1 MNRKKNYPLRD
12 ISDPTE
18 AGKKRQERFM
28 TDRKRR
34 VSSFQKFLNIS
45 MLCAFAFAQG
55 AKLNDGQN
63 GNRPNILL
71 IMTDQHQAKALSIAG
86 NTNLKTPNLDKL
98 AKNGVGFE
106 NAYVT
111 FPLCVPSRS
120 SIITGKMPHALG
132 VNSNEKG
139 EKILSPED
147 KKNGLGNVLKA
158 AGYDCAYGGKW
169 HAHQAEM
176 AEGNGFEMIA
186 EFGDIGLAEKS
197 IEYLAERKEGDKPFF
212 LVASFDNPHNICEW
226 ARNEPLAYGNVAA
239 VPVNDTPE
247 LPINFKKSETFP
259 EALHIEQNASLKIYP
274 TQNYSEEDWRQYRYT
289 YYRLVEKVDQEI
301 GKILYALVDLDLDKN
316 TLIIFTSD
324 HGDGN
329 ASHGWNQKTALFQE
343 SVKVPFIMSYKGNE
357 KHNGTNNETLVS
369 NGLDL
374 YPTICDFAGVPTP
387 KDLSGKSLKSVFKGK
402 KDDVFGPYKDRGF
415 FKVSKIQE
423 IVQIPDSVKGAHIL
437 IPFIGSLS
445 ATQDTK
451 RTEAQAKKTADSIF
465 KLVRRNKKKFATI
478 ADEMNNDITKD
489 KGGDIGWITKDVAF
503 NPNFD
508 KDFANFLFFNKKGTI
523 KVIKSRFGYQVIRI
537 DESKNKQKAVK
548 LATFGRKIEA
558 SQATEN
564 TIFQNAETLA
574 LALSNGKNFEDAVKE
589 KGLSPQ
595 SAYALKMLDEA
606 VPGIGNQRDII
617 TWAHKK
623 ENKVGAFQRFDTNS
637 GHVVAVITN
646 KTFKGLMSAAK
657 ATITVRPILMNQKK
671 AAIINKTMKGS
682 TLVDIAKATKQ
693 TVANAS
699 AITMQSPVITGVGF
713 EPKIVGA
720 MYSAKENTLFNNV
733 EGSKGVFAFVV
744 AKREA
749 PVALPNYDSYRNRI
763 SATRKGQT
771 NLLYNAIKDATES
784 EDNRGAVYVRE

>member
-1 MNRKKNYPLRD
+1 MAILSKIRERSMALILVIGLALFAFVLDPSSIQDFFNSTKVNTVGEVGGEVISRKDFSEALEAYKAQVGNRLTDMQASKIVWDNLVRERIYKTQLAA
-12 ISDPTE
+12 
-18 AGKKRQERFM
+18 AGINVGENDVWTALIQNQSVRTNQ
-28 TDRKRR
+28 
-34 VSSFQKFLNIS
+34 QFLNAAGLFDENKLKEFLALAKSDDPATWNAWANFMGQLKSGLETSTYNSLITAGVGAS
-45 MLCAFAFAQG
+45 LKEGELKYVTDNTKINAQYVYVPFTTVADSLVTVTKSEIEAYIKANPTSFKVEASADIRYVKFDIIPTKADEDAIKKEVG
-55 AKLNDGQN
+55 DLLND
-63 GNRPNILL
+63 
-71 IMTDQHQAKALSIAG
+71 
-86 NTNLKTPNLDKL
+86 
-98 AKNGVGFE
+98 KNGVKGFKNTE
-106 NAYVT
+106 NVAE
-111 FPLCVPSRS
+111 FFADNNSD
-120 SIITGKMPHALG
+120 IALT
-132 VNSNEKG
+132 S
-139 EKILSPED
+139 
-147 KKNGLGNVLKA
+147 
-158 AGYDCAYGGKW
+158 GYDFKNTVSAV
-169 HAHQAEM
+169 
-176 AEGNGFEMIA
+176 IA
-186 EFGDIGLAEKS
+186 E
-197 IEYLAERKEGDKPFF
+197 
-212 LVASFDNPHNICEW
+212 
-226 ARNEPLAYGNVAA
+226 
-239 VPVNDTPE
+239 
-247 LPINFKKSETFP
+247 
-259 EALHIEQNASLKIYP
+259 Q
-274 TQNYSEEDWRQYRYT
+274 
-289 YYRLVEKVDQEI
+289 
-301 GKILYALVDLDLDKN
+301 
-316 TLIIFTSD
+316 
-324 HGDGN
+324 
-329 ASHGWNQKTALFQE
+329 
-343 SVKVPFIMSYKGNE
+343 
-357 KHNGTNNETLVS
+357 
-369 NGLDL
+369 
-374 YPTICDFAGVPTP
+374 
-387 KDLSGKSLKSVFKGK
+387 VFKGK

>member
-1 MNRKKNYPLRD
+1 MALILVIGLALFAFVLDPSSIQDFFNSTKVNTVGEVGGEVISRKDFSEALEAYKAQVGNRLTDMQASKIVWDNLVRERIYKTQLAA
-12 ISDPTE
+12 
-18 AGKKRQERFM
+18 AGINVGENDVWTALIQNQSVRTNQ
-28 TDRKRR
+28 
-34 VSSFQKFLNIS
+34 QFLNAAGLFDENKLKEFLALAKSDDPATWNAWANFMGQLKSGLETSTYNSLITAGVGAS
-45 MLCAFAFAQG
+45 LKEGELKYVTDNTKINAQYVYVPFTTVADSLVTVTKSEIEAYIKANPTSFKVEASADIRYVKFDIIPTKADEDAIKKEVG
-55 AKLNDGQN
+55 DLLND
-63 GNRPNILL
+63 
-71 IMTDQHQAKALSIAG
+71 
-86 NTNLKTPNLDKL
+86 
-98 AKNGVGFE
+98 KNGVKGFKNTE
-106 NAYVT
+106 NVAE
-111 FPLCVPSRS
+111 FFADNNSD
-120 SIITGKMPHALG
+120 IALT
-132 VNSNEKG
+132 S
-139 EKILSPED
+139 
-147 KKNGLGNVLKA
+147 
-158 AGYDCAYGGKW
+158 GYDFKNTVSAV
-169 HAHQAEM
+169 
-176 AEGNGFEMIA
+176 IA
-186 EFGDIGLAEKS
+186 E
-197 IEYLAERKEGDKPFF
+197 
-212 LVASFDNPHNICEW
+212 
-226 ARNEPLAYGNVAA
+226 
-239 VPVNDTPE
+239 
-247 LPINFKKSETFP
+247 
-259 EALHIEQNASLKIYP
+259 Q
-274 TQNYSEEDWRQYRYT
+274 
-289 YYRLVEKVDQEI
+289 
-301 GKILYALVDLDLDKN
+301 
-316 TLIIFTSD
+316 
-324 HGDGN
+324 
-329 ASHGWNQKTALFQE
+329 
-343 SVKVPFIMSYKGNE
+343 
-357 KHNGTNNETLVS
+357 
-369 NGLDL
+369 
-374 YPTICDFAGVPTP
+374 
-387 KDLSGKSLKSVFKGK
+387 VFKGK

-465 KLVRRNKKKFATI
+465 KLVRRNKKKFARI

-623 ENKVGAFQRFDTNS
+623 ENKVGAFQRFDTNN

-771 NLLYNAIKDATES
+771 NLLYNAIKDATEI
-784 EDNRGAVYVRE
+784 EDNRGAFYGIE

>member
-1 MNRKKNYPLRD
+1 MAILSKIRERSMALILVIGLALFAFVLDPSSIQDFFNSTKVNTVGEVGGEVISRKDFSKALEAYKAQVGNRLTDMQASKIVWDNLVRERIYKTQLAA
-12 ISDPTE
+12 
-18 AGKKRQERFM
+18 AGINVGENDVWTALIQNQSVRTNQ
-28 TDRKRR
+28 
-34 VSSFQKFLNIS
+34 QFLNAAGLFDENKLKEFLALAKSDDPATWNAWANFMGQLKSGLETSTYNSLITAGVGAS
-45 MLCAFAFAQG
+45 LKEGELKYVTDNTKINAQYVYVPFTTVADSLVTVTKSEIEAYIKANPTSFKVEASADIRYVKFDIIPTKADEDAIKKEVG
-55 AKLNDGQN
+55 NLLND
-63 GNRPNILL
+63 
-71 IMTDQHQAKALSIAG
+71 
-86 NTNLKTPNLDKL
+86 
-98 AKNGVGFE
+98 KNGVKGFKNTE
-106 NAYVT
+106 N
-111 FPLCVPSRS
+111 
-120 SIITGKMPHALG
+120 
-132 VNSNEKG
+132 
-139 EKILSPED
+139 
-147 KKNGLGNVLKA
+147 
-158 AGYDCAYGGKW
+158 
-169 HAHQAEM
+169 
-176 AEGNGFEMIA
+176 IA
-186 EFGDIGLAEKS
+186 EFFADNNSDI
-197 IEYLAERKEGDKPFF
+197 
-212 LVASFDNPHNICEW
+212 
-226 ARNEPLAYGNVAA
+226 
-239 VPVNDTPE
+239 
-247 LPINFKKSETFP
+247 
-259 EALHIEQNASLKIYP
+259 ALTSGY
-274 TQNYSEEDWRQYRYT
+274 DF
-289 YYRLVEKVDQEI
+289 
-301 GKILYALVDLDLDKN
+301 KN
-316 TLIIFTSD
+316 T
-324 HGDGN
+324 
-329 ASHGWNQKTALFQE
+329 
-343 SVKVPFIMSYKGNE
+343 
-357 KHNGTNNETLVS
+357 VS
-369 NGLDL
+369 AV
-374 YPTICDFAGVPTP
+374 IAEQ
-387 KDLSGKSLKSVFKGK
+387 VFKGK

-771 NLLYNAIKDATES
+771 NLLYNAIKDATEI
-784 EDNRGAVYVRE
+784 EDNRGAFYGIE

>member
-1 MNRKKNYPLRD
+1 MAILSKIRERSMALILVIGLALFAFVLDPSSIQDFFNSTKVNTVGEVGGEVISRKDFSEALEAYKAQVGNRLTDMQASKIVWDNLVRERIYKTQLAA
-12 ISDPTE
+12 
-18 AGKKRQERFM
+18 AGINVGENDVWTALIQNQSVRTNQ
-28 TDRKRR
+28 
-34 VSSFQKFLNIS
+34 QFLNAAGLFDENKLKEFLALAKSDDPATWNAWANFMGQLKSGLETSTYNSLITAGVGAS
-45 MLCAFAFAQG
+45 LKEGELKYVTDNTKINAQYVYVPFTTVADSLVTVTKSEIEAYIKANPTSFKVEASADIRYVKFDIIPTKADEDAIKKEVG
-55 AKLNDGQN
+55 DLLND
-63 GNRPNILL
+63 
-71 IMTDQHQAKALSIAG
+71 
-86 NTNLKTPNLDKL
+86 
-98 AKNGVGFE
+98 KNGVKGFKNTE
-106 NAYVT
+106 NVAE
-111 FPLCVPSRS
+111 FFADNNSD
-120 SIITGKMPHALG
+120 IALT
-132 VNSNEKG
+132 S
-139 EKILSPED
+139 
-147 KKNGLGNVLKA
+147 
-158 AGYDCAYGGKW
+158 GYDFKNTVSAV
-169 HAHQAEM
+169 
-176 AEGNGFEMIA
+176 IA
-186 EFGDIGLAEKS
+186 E
-197 IEYLAERKEGDKPFF
+197 
-212 LVASFDNPHNICEW
+212 
-226 ARNEPLAYGNVAA
+226 
-239 VPVNDTPE
+239 
-247 LPINFKKSETFP
+247 
-259 EALHIEQNASLKIYP
+259 Q
-274 TQNYSEEDWRQYRYT
+274 
-289 YYRLVEKVDQEI
+289 
-301 GKILYALVDLDLDKN
+301 
-316 TLIIFTSD
+316 
-324 HGDGN
+324 
-329 ASHGWNQKTALFQE
+329 
-343 SVKVPFIMSYKGNE
+343 
-357 KHNGTNNETLVS
+357 
-369 NGLDL
+369 
-374 YPTICDFAGVPTP
+374 
-387 KDLSGKSLKSVFKGK
+387 VFKGK

-771 NLLYNAIKDATES
+771 NLLYNAIKDATEI
-784 EDNRGAVYVRE
+784 EDNRGAFYGIE

>member
-1 MNRKKNYPLRD
+1 MALILVIGLALFAFVLDPSSIQDFFNSTKVNTVGEVGGEVISRKDFSEALEAYKAQVGNRLTDMQASKIVWDNLVRERIYKTQLAA
-12 ISDPTE
+12 
-18 AGKKRQERFM
+18 AGINVGENDVWTALIQNQSVRTNQ
-28 TDRKRR
+28 
-34 VSSFQKFLNIS
+34 QFLNAAGLFDENKLKEFLALAKSDDPATWNAWANFMGQLKSGLETSTYNSLITAGVGAS
-45 MLCAFAFAQG
+45 LKEGELKYVTDNTKINAQYVYVPFTTVADSLVTVTKSEIEAYIKANPTSFKVEASADIRYVKFDIIPTKADEDAIKKEVG
-55 AKLNDGQN
+55 DLLND
-63 GNRPNILL
+63 
-71 IMTDQHQAKALSIAG
+71 
-86 NTNLKTPNLDKL
+86 
-98 AKNGVGFE
+98 KNGVKGFKNTE
-106 NAYVT
+106 NVAE
-111 FPLCVPSRS
+111 FFADNNSD
-120 SIITGKMPHALG
+120 IALT
-132 VNSNEKG
+132 S
-139 EKILSPED
+139 
-147 KKNGLGNVLKA
+147 
-158 AGYDCAYGGKW
+158 GYDFKNTVSAV
-169 HAHQAEM
+169 
-176 AEGNGFEMIA
+176 IA
-186 EFGDIGLAEKS
+186 E
-197 IEYLAERKEGDKPFF
+197 
-212 LVASFDNPHNICEW
+212 
-226 ARNEPLAYGNVAA
+226 
-239 VPVNDTPE
+239 
-247 LPINFKKSETFP
+247 
-259 EALHIEQNASLKIYP
+259 Q
-274 TQNYSEEDWRQYRYT
+274 
-289 YYRLVEKVDQEI
+289 
-301 GKILYALVDLDLDKN
+301 
-316 TLIIFTSD
+316 
-324 HGDGN
+324 
-329 ASHGWNQKTALFQE
+329 
-343 SVKVPFIMSYKGNE
+343 
-357 KHNGTNNETLVS
+357 
-369 NGLDL
+369 
-374 YPTICDFAGVPTP
+374 
-387 KDLSGKSLKSVFKGK
+387 VFKGK

-423 IVQIPDSVKGAHIL
+423 IVQIPDSVKGSHIL

-537 DESKNKQKAVK
+537 DESKNKQRAVK

-623 ENKVGAFQRFDTNS
+623 ENKVGAFQRFDTNN

-771 NLLYNAIKDATES
+771 NLLYNAIKDATEI
-784 EDNRGAVYVRE
+784 EDNRGAFYGIE